1 MARLNYILLIT
12 LLVLTMHSL
21 SSQIDAQKILKMETQ
36 EVSVHASGASGR
48 LIARLA
54 NNERVLVSS
63 HPSPGG
69 GHQ

>member
-21 SSQIDAQKILKMETQ
+21 SSQIDAQKILKMETH
-36 EVSVHASGASGR
+36 EVPMRASGR

-69 GHQ
+69 GH